1 MRTVLD
7 TNIIVSAVVFGG
19 KPREVLGLCI
29 KGRHLLVTC
38 AAILAETEAVLTR
51 PRFGFPDEAARMIS
65 AELLQIA
72 ELAEPRRIP
81 AVIVEDPDDDMV
93 LACAVTGKADAIV
106 SGDRHIKA
114 LGTHRRIPI
123 LDAAG
128 FLRQYGGG
136 SSAKRA
142 VIPRKRR

>member
-1 MRTVLD
+1 VRLVLD

-19 KPREVLGLCI
+19 KPREVLDLCI

-38 AAILAETEAVLTR
+38 AAIIAETESVLTR
-51 PRFGFPDEAARMIS
+51 PKFGFPTEAVRMIT

-72 ELAEPRRIP
+72 ELAEPKRIP
-81 AVIVEDPDDDMV
+81 SVIPSDPDDDMV

-106 SGDRHIKA
+106 SGDRHLTA
-114 LGTHRRIPI
+114 LGTHRKIPI

-128 FLRQYGGG
+128 FLTQW
-136 SSAKRA
+136 
-142 VIPRKRR
+142 V